1 VKILESL
8 KNLDESQYIE
18 GLRRHTLA
26 CSIKRIKVKG
36 ENGEDIDM
44 DLSTESID
52 YTDDSGET
60 KSQSKFLYMIDY
72 LGQWPSTVIDVLF
85 DAFNNMSREADD
97 RVIKGA
103 KFEKF
108 ALSEKPPE
116 DKPEKLK
123 QIVEKEE
130 DLAGLDENQR
140 LQKKVDREL
149 EEETLRMSRS
159 VEEKQLEAEQMK
171 QAALRRK

>member
-1 VKILESL
+1 
-8 KNLDESQYIE
+8 
-18 GLRRHTLA
+18 
-26 CSIKRIKVKG
+26 
-36 ENGEDIDM
+36 
-44 DLSTESID
+44 
-52 YTDDSGET
+52 
-60 KSQSKFLYMIDY
+60 MIDY
-72 LGQWPSTVIDVLF
+72 LGQWPSTVVDLLF

-123 QIVEKEE
+123 QVVEKEE

-149 EEETLRMSRS
+149 EEETIRMSRS
-159 VEEKQLEAEQMK
+159 VEEKQLEAEQLK
-171 QAALRRK
+171 QAALRR